1 MRLTRIRA
9 ADFRNLTFAD
19 VSTDAPRVFL
29 LGDNGQGKTN
39 LLEAAG
45 LVSAFR
51 SFRTTEITPLIR
63 AGQAEARLR
72 LDVALLGSDRAEVE
86 VRLAKGSRKALLNG
100 TLVTSVAQHLGQFPT
115 IVFCSD
121 DLRLV
126 RGSPGN
132 RRRWLDAAIGGTDGA
147 YLTAVRNYTRAL
159 EGRNALLKS
168 ERRSEEELR
177 AFEQAMQAPGQLIAR
192 TRAQVLPELAATLRE
207 ACARAGFPDRGAD
220 LRYQPDCAA
229 EQLTETWLKMR
240 PADLAA
246 GTTLR
251 GPQRD
256 DFGILFGDEDASD
269 YASEGQQRLLVLAL
283 SLARLQR
290 DTQRAPTP
298 PVILADDVLG
308 ELDDTRRRAFWEQ
321 VGEAHQVIATGT
333 VPPPSGQ
340 WLTYRV
346 TDGAYAP
353 A

>member
-29 LGDNGQGKTN
+29 LGDNGHGKTN

-63 AGQAEARLR
+63 AGQGEARLR

-100 TLVTSVAQHLGQFPT
+100 TPVTSVAQHLGQFPT

-132 RRRWLDAAIGGTDGA
+132 RRRWLDAAIGGTDGD
-147 YLTAVRNYTRAL
+147 YLTAVRSYTRAL

-168 ERRSEEELR
+168 EQRSEEELR
-177 AFEQAMQAPGQLIAR
+177 AFEQAMQAPGQLIVR

-290 DTQRAPTP
+290 DTRRAPPRPSSWPMTSSGNWTIP
-298 PVILADDVLG
+298 AAGLSGNRSARPIRSSLPGPSHPL
-308 ELDDTRRRAFWEQ
+308 RAN
-321 VGEAHQVIATGT
+321 GSPTG
-333 VPPPSGQ
+333 
-340 WLTYRV
+340 
-346 TDGAYAP
+346 
-353 A
+353 

>member
-9 ADFRNLTFAD
+9 ADFRNLPFAD

-51 SFRTTEITPLIR
+51 SFRTPEIAPLIR
-63 AGQAEARLR
+63 AGAAEARLR
-72 LDVALLGSDRAEVE
+72 IDVALAGHDRAEVE
-86 VRLAKGSRKALLNG
+86 LRLAKGSRKALVNG
-100 TLVTSVAQHLGQFPT
+100 APVTSVAQHLGQFPT

-147 YLTAVRNYTRAL
+147 YLTAVRDYTRAL

-168 ERRSEEELR
+168 DRRSDEELR
-177 AFEQAMQAPGQLIAR
+177 AFEQAMQAPGQAIAR
-192 TRAQVLPELAATLRE
+192 TRAAVLPELAATLRE
-207 ACARAGFPDRGAD
+207 ACARAGFPDEGAD
-220 LRYQPDCAA
+220 LRYRPDCPAD
-229 EQLTETWLKMR
+229 QLAETWLKLR
-240 PADLAA
+240 PADLAT

-256 DFGILFGDEDASD
+256 DFDILFRGEDAAD

-308 ELDDTRRRAFWEQ
+308 ELDDTRRRAFWDQ

-333 VPPPSGQ
+333 VPPPSGA

-346 TDGAYAP
+346 AAGSYVRA
-353 A
+353 

>member
-147 YLTAVRNYTRAL
+147 YLTAVRSYTRAL

>member
-9 ADFRNLTFAD
+9 ADFRNLVFAD
-19 VSTDAPRVFL
+19 VAVDAPRVFL

-51 SFRTTEITPLIR
+51 SFRTTEIAPLIR
-63 AGQAEARLR
+63 AGATEARLR
-72 LDVALLGSDRAEVE
+72 LDVALAGADQAEVE
-86 VRLAKGSRKALLNG
+86 LRLAKGSRKALVNG
-100 TLVTSVAQHLGQFPT
+100 TPVTSVAQHLGQFPT

-147 YLTAVRNYTRAL
+147 YLTALRDYTRAL
-159 EGRNALLKS
+159 EGRNALLKAD
-168 ERRSEEELR
+168 RRSDEELK
-177 AFEQAMQAPGQLIAR
+177 AFEQAMLAPGQLLAR
-192 TRAQVLPELAATLRE
+192 ARAAVLPELAATLRE
-207 ACARAGFPDRGAD
+207 VCARAGFPDEGAD
-220 LRYQPDCAA
+220 LRYRPDCAA
-229 EQLTETWLKMR
+229 DQLGETWLKLR
-240 PADLAA
+240 AADLAT

-256 DFGILFGDEDASD
+256 DFDILFRGEDAAD

-290 DTQRAPTP
+290 DTRRAPTP

-321 VGEAHQVIATGT
+321 VGETHQVIATGT
-333 VPPPSGQ
+333 VPPPSGA

-346 TDGAYAP
+346 AAGAYAQ

>member
-29 LGDNGQGKTN
+29 LGDNGHGKTN

-63 AGQAEARLR
+63 AGQGEARLR

-100 TLVTSVAQHLGQFPT
+100 TPVTSVAQHLGQFPT

-132 RRRWLDAAIGGTDGA
+132 RRRWLDAAIGGTDGD
-147 YLTAVRNYTRAL
+147 YLTAVRSYTRAL

-168 ERRSEEELR
+168 EQRSEEELR
-177 AFEQAMQAPGQLIAR
+177 AFEQAMQAPGQLIVR

-290 DTQRAPTP
+290 DTRRAPTP

-308 ELDDTRRRAFWEQ
+308 ELDDTRRLAFWDQ

-346 TDGAYAP
+346 TDGAYALV
-353 A
+353 